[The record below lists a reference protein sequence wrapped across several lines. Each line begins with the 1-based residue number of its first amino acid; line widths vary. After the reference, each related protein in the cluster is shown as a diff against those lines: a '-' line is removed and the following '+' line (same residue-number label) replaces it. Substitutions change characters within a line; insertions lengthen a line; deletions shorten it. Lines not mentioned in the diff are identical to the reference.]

1 VPGEPEPALAAAI
14 RLPHG
19 YLRIVHLSDRL
30 AQELVVSNDD
40 QPARTVLR
48 SVDLD
53 PAEPGLGPTSPVFQ
67 EPHVENDEEGQRLM
81 LVGQWAKVHFS
92 GVIDHRLDRP
102 DELKFGIAARVRQP
116 GPLRLASTFTLLAT
130 AADLRNASDSMVEIA
145 IAAID
150 LTLCIEAAENSQI
163 LLAEAGRAAL
173 RLQIMPKL
181 QDPVEATSPLPPRT
195 ICWDY
200 TVRLVPA
207 T

>member
-1 VPGEPEPALAAAI
+1 VPGEPEIALAASI

-19 YLRIVHLSDRL
+19 CLRVVSLGDRL
-30 AQELVVSNDD
+30 AQELAVDD
-40 QPARTVLR
+40 GEHPALVLLR

-67 EPHVENDEEGQRLM
+67 EPHVEGDDQGLRLM

-92 GVIDHRLDRP
+92 GVIDHRLERP

-116 GPLRLASTFTLLAT
+116 GPLRLASTFTLMAT
-130 AADLRNASDSMVEIA
+130 AADLRNASDKMVEIA
-145 IAAID
+145 IASTD
-150 LTLCIEAAENSQI
+150 LSLSIEASENSRL

-173 RLQIMPKL
+173 RLQIMPNE
-181 QDPVEATSPLPPRT
+181 QDPAEATSPLPPRT

>member
-1 VPGEPEPALAAAI
+1 MPGEPETALAAAI
-14 RLPHG
+14 RLPLG
-19 YLRIVHLSDRL
+19 CLRIVGLGDRL
-30 AQELVVSNDD
+30 AQELAVDSG
-40 QPARTVLR
+40 QHPARVLLR

-67 EPHVENDEEGQRLM
+67 EPHVEGDDQGLRLM

-116 GPLRLASTFTLLAT
+116 GPLRLASTFTILAT
-130 AADLRNASDSMVEIA
+130 AADLRSASDTLIEIA
-145 IAAID
+145 VAGTDSTIR
-150 LTLCIEAAENSQI
+150 IEAAENSRL

-173 RLQIMPKL
+173 RLQIMPNE
-181 QDPVEATSPLPPRT
+181 QDPAESTSPLPPRT

-200 TVRLVPA
+200 TVRLVSA

>member
-1 VPGEPEPALAAAI
+1 MPGEPEPALAASI
-14 RLPHG
+14 RLSHG
-19 YLRIVHLSDRL
+19 CLRIVSLADRL
-30 AQELVVSNDD
+30 AQELAVGNAD
-40 QPARTVLR
+40 QTSRILLR

-53 PAEPGLGPTSPVFQ
+53 PAEPGLAPTSPVFQ
-67 EPHVENDEEGQRLM
+67 EPHVENDDLGLRLM

-92 GVIDHRLDRP
+92 GVIDHRVGRP

-130 AADLRNASDSMVEIA
+130 AADLRNASDSVVEIA
-145 IAAID
+145 IAASD
-150 LTLCIEAAENSQI
+150 SKLCIEAAENSRL

-181 QDPVEATSPLPPRT
+181 QDPVEETSPLPPRT